1 MFFHSPSKNKNIIW
15 VDDYNAFCYEVL
27 EDVIHHHLEHGWT
40 VSHTEEHYQGLKQST
55 NGIEH
60 GLPFIFRLDMHVV
73 EAPADIKLSEVLGPI
88 ELQNKFGDQ
97 EKGVLVLDCYGIK
110 RAIVLDQAEQT
121 IFLLDK
127 EDQSSHKEFRG
138 PNLSS
143 VQVFFEEGVELLL
156 LHRGQRVPLER
167 LGF

>member
-60 GLPFIFRLDMHVV
+60 GLPFISRLDTYIV

-97 EKGVLVLDCYGIK
+97 EKEVFVLDCHSIK
-110 RAIVLDQAEQT
+110 REIVLD
-121 IFLLDK
+121 
-127 EDQSSHKEFRG
+127 
-138 PNLSS
+138 
-143 VQVFFEEGVELLL
+143 
-156 LHRGQRVPLER
+156 
-167 LGF
+167 